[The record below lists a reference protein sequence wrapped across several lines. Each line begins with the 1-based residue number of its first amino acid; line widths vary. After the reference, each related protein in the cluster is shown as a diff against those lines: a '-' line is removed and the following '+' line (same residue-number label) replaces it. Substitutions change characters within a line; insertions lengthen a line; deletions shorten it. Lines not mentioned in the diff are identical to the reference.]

1 MDPAI
6 TALAATAASTLVQA
20 MAGDLWTLT
29 RDKLAAVFGGDGT
42 GTARELEAARDQVAE
57 HHELAPV
64 VEQEWQG
71 RLTRYLLTHPEAVRE
86 VRAVLDEIAPE
97 TGTGAT
103 YGGDHIDFSHGTFEG
118 PVTGK
123 SVHYGSDGSTR

>member
-6 TALAATAASTLVQA
+6 TALAATAAATLVKA

-29 RDKLAAVFGGDGT
+29 RDKMAAVLGRDDAGT
-42 GTARELEAARDQVAE
+42 VRELEAARDQVVE
-57 HHELAPV
+57 HRALAPI

-71 RLTRYLLTHPEAVRE
+71 RLTRYLLTHPEAVQE

-97 TGTGAT
+97 AGRGAT
-103 YGGDHIDFSHGTFEG
+103 YGGDHIDFSRGTFHG

-123 SVHYGSDGSTR
+123 SVHRGPDHP

>member
-6 TALAATAASTLVQA
+6 TALAATAAATMVKA

-29 RDKLAAVFGGDGT
+29 RDRMAAVFGGDGT
-42 GTARELEAARDQVAE
+42 VQELEAARDQVAE
-57 HHELAPV
+57 HEELAPV

-71 RLTRYLLTHPEAVRE
+71 RLTRHLLTHPEAVSE
-86 VRAVLDEIAPE
+86 VRAVLDEIAPD
-97 TGTGAT
+97 TDRGAT

-123 SVHYGSDGSTR
+123 SVHHGPGGPTR